1 MDLLN
6 TTAGTKEL
14 SSCNETDVSNDAFT
28 DTVKIIRKFIVPLIV
43 FVGLCGNTLSL
54 IVFSTRR
61 MRRASSSVFLTALA
75 VVDNAFLLC
84 LLVSWVDDEVHDIL
98 STNVSCQLLIYVTYV
113 TSFLSVWCI
122 VGFSCQ
128 RYIAICYPFKHKVY
142 CNVFREKLIICT
154 FAACACVFYS
164 FNFWT
169 SEIRQGVGSMADVNC
184 ALKRESLGF
193 LTVATW
199 IDTFLTMAIPF
210 IFIAF
215 VNTLVLCK
223 KAHIP
228 IQKLL
233 SKRFLPRRDP
243 EAKQPETS
251 MSNAE
256 FLSSSVETQL
266 NHDIRRERR
275 PHRNRKVLLI
285 KRSRITTTL
294 LAVSFT
300 FLLLN
305 LPAHTIRLYNLLTA
319 ALNNE
324 YFLPIRHYLIQEIT
338 NSLYYTTFSCNF
350 FLYTLFG
357 RNFKSTLLLLL
368 KCHSTKNVYRP
379 S

>member
-1 MDLLN
+1 M
-6 TTAGTKEL
+6 TAGKEEL
-14 SSCNETDVSNDAFT
+14 SVYNVTDVSNTAFSDA
-28 DTVKIIRKFIVPLIV
+28 VKVIRQFIVPFIV
-43 FVGLCGNTLSL
+43 FVGLCGNTISL

-75 VVDNAFLLC
+75 VVDNLFLLS
-84 LLVSWVDDEVHDIL
+84 LLMSWLDDEVHDIISSNL
-98 STNVSCQLLIYVTYV
+98 SCQLLIYVTYV

-128 RYIAICYPFKHKVY
+128 RYIAICYPLKHKVH
-142 CNVFREKLIICT
+142 CTVFREKLIICT
-154 FAACACVFYS
+154 FALCASVLYT

-169 SEIRQGVGSMADVNC
+169 SEIRQGVGAAVDFEC
-184 ALKRESLGF
+184 ALKREYIGF

-199 IDTFLTMAIPF
+199 IDTLFTMIIPF
-210 IFIAF
+210 IVIVF

-223 KAHIP
+223 RAHFP
-228 IQKLL
+228 IQKMF
-233 SKRFLPRRDP
+233 SDRFLRKRYI
-243 EAKQPETS
+243 ETNLS
-251 MSNAE
+251 DQITCNTDS
-256 FLSSSVETQL
+256 LSSSVKARL
-266 NHDIRRERR
+266 NHEIRREN
-275 PHRNRKVLLI
+275 PKRNRKVLLI

-300 FLLLN
+300 FLVLN

-324 YFLPIRHYLIQEIT
+324 YFVPVRHYLIQELT
-338 NSLYYTTFSCNF
+338 NMLYCTTFSCNF

-357 RNFKSTLLLLL
+357 RNFKSTLLLLV